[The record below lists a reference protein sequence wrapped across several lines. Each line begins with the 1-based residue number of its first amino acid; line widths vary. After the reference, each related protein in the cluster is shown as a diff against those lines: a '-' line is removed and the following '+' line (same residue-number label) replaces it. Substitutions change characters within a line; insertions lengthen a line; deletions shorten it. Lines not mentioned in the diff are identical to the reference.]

1 MGHLSTSERV
11 CSKTPANAADSSP
24 SLVARRSKFPNGD
37 AQQQVRRGEDSSP
50 ELPPRGKLLLPPK
63 REELPRSVVPKE
75 IASHVPKDAIDLEE
89 YTRTF
94 VGDRVL
100 GWQFQAP
107 LKWDKVIQIS
117 LLHIVAGI
125 CLLTYPLRELNPYT
139 TIWSFFVGGVAG
151 FGVTAGAHRFWT
163 HKSYKANTVLRSILM
178 VCYCVAGQNTLYDW
192 VRDHRVHHKYSETD
206 ADPHNANRGFFF
218 SHVGWL
224 MMLKHPEVLRRGRQ
238 IDMSDIL
245 ADPVVRFHQKFFIP
259 LKTFFCFILPTVI
272 PVYCWGETWTL
283 AFIQQ
288 CLFRYVSS
296 LNFTWSVN
304 SAAHLWGSR
313 PYDNPTLQT
322 YLTDLVLSSSPG
334 RIMPSENIYVSL
346 LAMGEGWH
354 NYHHVFPWDYKA
366 AELGNY
372 TVNFTTMVLDAFH
385 QLGWA
390 WNMKQPS
397 KELVRRTLEKYGD
410 GTHASQLGGP
420 EEFKDGVVAGSTMV
434 GHVHYAEV
442 PDPEL
447 EYDAESSSTESAKL
461 DENEN
466 EGERMKKS
474 KKAAN

>member
-11 CSKTPANAADSSP
+11 CSKTPIPSNGSPP
-24 SLVARRSKFPNGD
+24 SLLARRSKLANGD
-37 AQQQVRRGEDSSP
+37 AQQVRRGEDSSP
-50 ELPPRGKLLLPPK
+50 ELPPRAKLQLPPK
-63 REELPRSVVPKE
+63 REETTRSVIPKE
-75 IASHVPKDAIDLEE
+75 MANHVPKDQINLEE

-94 VGDRVL
+94 VGSKVL
-100 GWQFQAP
+100 GYQFQAP

-117 LLHIVAGI
+117 LIHIIAVV
-125 CLLTYPLRELNPYT
+125 CFLTYPLRNLNLYT
-139 TIWSFFVGGVAG
+139 ALWSFFVGGVAG

-163 HKSYKANTVLRSILM
+163 HRSYKANTILRSLLM
-178 VCYCVAGQNTLYDW
+178 ISYCVAGQNTLYDW

-224 MMLKHPEVLRRGRQ
+224 MMLKHPDVLRRGRQ
-238 IDMSDIL
+238 IDMSDIM
-245 ADPVVRFHQKFFIP
+245 ADPVVQFHQKYFAP
-259 LKTFFCFILPTVI
+259 LKIFFCFILPTVI
-272 PVYCWGETWTL
+272 PVYGWGESWKL

-313 PYDNPTLQT
+313 PFDK
-322 YLTDLVLSSSPG
+322 
-334 RIMPSENIYVSL
+334 RIMPSENIFVSII
-346 LAMGEGWH
+346 AMGEGWH

-372 TVNFTTMVLDAFH
+372 TVNFTTMVLDAFNK
-385 QLGWA
+385 LGWA

-410 GTHASQLGGP
+410 GSHASQVGKGS
-420 EEFKDGVVAGSTMV
+420 FGKDGAAAVASQMV
-434 GHVHYAEV
+434 GHLHYAEV

-474 KKAAN
+474 KKMANN

>member
-11 CSKTPANAADSSP
+11 CSTTPMPSSGDASP
-24 SLVARRSKFPNGD
+24 PPLLARRAKLSSD
-37 AQQQVRRGEDSSP
+37 LAQARRGEDSSP
-50 ELPPRGKLLLPPK
+50 ES
-63 REELPRSVVPKE
+63 LPRAKQQQQQQLKPNGVTAPAAAQRIPEYLVNYL
-75 IASHVPKDAIDLEE
+75 PKDQINMEE
-89 YTRTF
+89 YTRNF
-94 VGDRVL
+94 KGDNVL
-100 GWQFQAP
+100 GWQFKAP

-117 LLHIVAGI
+117 LLHLAAVV
-125 CLLTYPLRELNPYT
+125 CLFTYPLKELRFDST
-139 TIWSFFVGGVAG
+139 LWSFFMGGVAG

-163 HKSYKANTVLRSILM
+163 HRSYKANTLLRSLM
-178 VCYCVAGQNTLYDW
+178 MISYSVAGQNTLYDW

-224 MMLKHPEVLRRGRQ
+224 MMLKHPDVLRRGRQ

-245 ADPVVRFHQKFFIP
+245 ADPVVRFHQKHFIL
-259 LKTFFCFILPTVI
+259 LKMLFCFLLPTVI
-272 PVYCWGETWTL
+272 PVYFWGESWYH
-283 AFIQQ
+283 AFAHQ
-288 CLFRYVSS
+288 CIFRYVFS

-313 PYDNPTLQT
+313 PYDK
-322 YLTDLVLSSSPG
+322 
-334 RIMPSENIYVSL
+334 RIMPSENIYVSIM
-346 LAMGEGWH
+346 AMGEGWH

-372 TVNFTTMVLDAFH
+372 KVNFTTMMLDIF
-385 QLGWA
+385 QRLGWA
-390 WNMKQPS
+390 YDMKQPS

-410 GTHASQLGGP
+410 GTHESQKGAGAGTQSQELPNGGTIQ
-420 EEFKDGVVAGSTMV
+420 KV
-434 GHVHYAEV
+434 GHIHYSEV

-466 EGERMKKS
+466 ESDRQ
-474 KKAAN
+474 KKATKKLAV

>member
-11 CSKTPANAADSSP
+11 CSKTPIPGDASP
-24 SLVARRSKFPNGD
+24 PPLLARRAKLANGD

-50 ELPPRGKLLLPPK
+50 ELPPRGKLSLPQK
-63 REELPRSVVPKE
+63 EDTAKKVVPQS
-75 IASHVPKDAIDLEE
+75 IVNHVPKDQINLEE
-89 YTRTF
+89 YKRTF
-94 VGDRVL
+94 IGDNVL
-100 GWQFQAP
+100 GWQFEAP

-117 LLHIVAGI
+117 LLHIVAVGV
-125 CLLTYPLRELNPYT
+125 LLTYPLHRLNWYSVF
-139 TIWSFFVGGVAG
+139 WAFFVGGVAG

-163 HKSYKANTVLRSILM
+163 HRSYKANGILRTLLM
-178 VCYCVAGQNTLYDW
+178 ISYCVAGQNTLYDW

-245 ADPVVRFHQKFFIP
+245 EDPVVQFHQKYFYV
-259 LKTFFCFILPTVI
+259 LKVIFCFLLPTIV
-272 PVYCWGETWTL
+272 PVYLFGESWSL
-283 AFIQQ
+283 AFAQQ

-313 PYDNPTLQT
+313 PYDK
-322 YLTDLVLSSSPG
+322 
-334 RIMPSENIYVSL
+334 RIMPSENIFVSVI
-346 LAMGEGWH
+346 AMGEGWH

-372 TVNFTTMVLDAFH
+372 KVNFTTMVLDGFH
-385 QLGWA
+385 KLGWA

-397 KELVRRTLEKYGD
+397 KELVRRILEKYGD
-410 GTHASQLGGP
+410 GSHVSQGLDSGKDYAAIGASQ
-420 EEFKDGVVAGSTMV
+420 MV
-434 GHVHYAEV
+434 GNVHYAEV

-474 KKAAN
+474 KKMICT

>member
-11 CSKTPANAADSSP
+11 CSKTPAISGDSSP
-24 SLVARRSKFPNGD
+24 PLLARRSKLPNGD

-50 ELPPRGKLLLPPK
+50 ELPPRGKLQLPQK
-63 REELPRSVVPKE
+63 REELPRALIPQE
-75 IASHVPKDAIDLEE
+75 IADHVPKDAINLEE

-125 CLLTYPLRELNPYT
+125 CLLTYPLRNLNLYT

-163 HKSYKANTVLRSILM
+163 HRSYKANAVLRSILM

-245 ADPVVRFHQKFFIP
+245 ADPVVRFHQKYFIP

-272 PVYCWGETWTL
+272 PVYFWGESWTL
-283 AFIQQ
+283 SFVQQ

-313 PYDNPTLQT
+313 PYDK
-322 YLTDLVLSSSPG
+322 

-385 QLGWA
+385 KLGWA

-410 GTHASQLGGP
+410 GTHASLMGGP
-420 EEFKDGVVAGSTMV
+420 EEFKDGVVAGATMV

-442 PDPEL
+442 PDPDL

-474 KKAAN
+474 KSKAAN

>member
-11 CSKTPANAADSSP
+11 CSSTPMTSTVDGSPPLMTRRAKISSETQ
-24 SLVARRSKFPNGD
+24 A
-37 AQQQVRRGEDSSP
+37 RRGEDSSP
-50 ELPPRGKLLLPPK
+50 ESMPRAKQQPAAAPNNIM
-63 REELPRSVVPKE
+63 EPAAPRNIPNHL
-75 IASHVPKDAIDLEE
+75 IDYIPKDQLDMEK
-89 YTRTF
+89 YTRNF
-94 VGDRVL
+94 KGDNVL
-100 GWQFQAP
+100 GWQFNAP

-117 LLHIVAGI
+117 LLHVVAVV
-125 CLLTYPLRELNPYT
+125 CLLTYPLNELRLPT
-139 TIWSFFVGGVAG
+139 VLFSFFMGGVAG

-163 HKSYKANTVLRSILM
+163 HRSYKANILLRSLLIFSFS
-178 VCYCVAGQNTLYDW
+178 VAGQNTLYDW

-224 MMLKHPEVLRRGRQ
+224 MMLKHPDVMRRGRQ

-245 ADPVVRFHQKFFIP
+245 ADPVVQFHQKHFVL
-259 LKTFFCFILPTVI
+259 LKLLLCFILPTMI
-272 PVYCWGETWTL
+272 PVYCWNETWYH
-283 AFIQQ
+283 AFVQQ

-313 PYDNPTLQT
+313 PYDK
-322 YLTDLVLSSSPG
+322 
-334 RIMPSENIYVSL
+334 RIMPSENIYVSIM
-346 LAMGEGWH
+346 AMGEGWH

-372 TVNFTTMVLDAFH
+372 KVNFTTMLLDTFKRI
-385 QLGWA
+385 GWA
-390 WNMKQPS
+390 WDMKQPS

-410 GTHASQLGGP
+410 GTHESLLGGV
-420 EEFKDGVVAGSTMV
+420 GTTSTGDNSSSNTTQKV
-434 GHVHYAEV
+434 GHLHYSEV

-466 EGERMKKS
+466 ESERQKK
-474 KKAAN
+474 KKLAI

>member
-1 MGHLSTSERV
+1 MGHLSISERV
-11 CSKTPANAADSSP
+11 CSKTPIPSNGSPP
-24 SLVARRSKFPNGD
+24 SLLARRSKQTNGD
-37 AQQQVRRGEDSSP
+37 AQRRGEDSSP
-50 ELPPRGKLLLPPK
+50 ELPARGKIQLPQK
-63 REELPRSVVPKE
+63 DEVTKKVVP
-75 IASHVPKDAIDLEE
+75 ASIEKYVPKDQIDLER

-94 VGDRVL
+94 VGDKVL
-100 GWQFQAP
+100 GYQFNAP

-117 LLHIVAGI
+117 LLHFAAFVA
-125 CLLTYPLRELNPYT
+125 LVTYPLHRLNWYA
-139 TIWSFFVGGVAG
+139 TIWSFFTGGVAG

-163 HKSYKANTVLRSILM
+163 HRSYKANTILRSLLM
-178 VCYCVAGQNTLYDW
+178 ISYCVAGQNTLYDW

-238 IDMSDIL
+238 IDMSDIM
-245 ADPVVRFHQKFFIP
+245 ADPVVQFHQKYFIP
-259 LKTFFCFILPTVI
+259 LKLIFCFILPTMI
-272 PVYCWGETWTL
+272 PVYLFGETWGL
-283 AFIQQ
+283 AFVQQ
-288 CLFRYVSS
+288 CLFRYVCS

-313 PYDNPTLQT
+313 PYDK
-322 YLTDLVLSSSPG
+322 
-334 RIMPSENIYVSL
+334 RIMPSENILVSVV
-346 LAMGEGWH
+346 AMGEGWH

-366 AELGNY
+366 AEIGNY
-372 TVNFTTMVLDAFH
+372 KVNFTTMVLDMFH
-385 QLGWA
+385 KLGWA
-390 WNMKQPS
+390 YNMKQPS

-410 GTHASQLGGP
+410 GSHISQ
-420 EEFKDGVVAGSTMV
+420 VVEGKESSAPGATMV
-434 GHVHYAEV
+434 GHVHYSEV

-474 KKAAN
+474 KKVACN